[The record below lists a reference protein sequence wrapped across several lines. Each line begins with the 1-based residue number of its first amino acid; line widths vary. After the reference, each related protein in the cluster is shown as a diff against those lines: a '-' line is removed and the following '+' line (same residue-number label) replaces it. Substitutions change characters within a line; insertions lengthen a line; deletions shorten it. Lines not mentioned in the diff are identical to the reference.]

1 MQLHEGLATRVA
13 NIWVLDCDEML
24 LLTSQDVLSEA
35 GNAYIRHTGSQAE
48 NKGAS
53 V

>member
-1 MQLHEGLATRVA
+1 MQLHDGLVISIAV
-13 NIWVLDCDEML
+13 IKVLDYDEML
-24 LLTSQDVLSEA
+24 LLIGQDALSEA
-35 GNAYIRHTGSQAE
+35 GNAYIRHTSSGAE